1 MTILTIARLT
11 LKEASRRRLLL
22 TVAIL
27 TAVMVIFTGW
37 GFSRLST
44 VTCGADHLPCPPLEV
59 RTATAFLLILVA
71 YMFNVILAMGSVFIA
86 APSIAGE
93 IETGLML
100 AILPRPIRRSEIVLG
115 KWLGLSTLIVAYTVI
130 TGVLEFVAI
139 QLVAGYSP
147 PHPIEAL
154 LYLAGEGIVL
164 LTLAVLI
171 STRLAPMAGGVIA
184 VVVFGMA
191 WISGIA
197 ETIGMAFENT
207 VLVNVGVVMSLLLP
221 TDALWR
227 GTIYYLE
234 PTAFLAIA
242 EQAGRAMSGN
252 PFFVANPPPI
262 AYIAWAI
269 AWIVVVLSL
278 AVYSFNRRD
287 L

>member
-27 TAVMVIFTGW
+27 TAVMVVFTGW
-37 GFSRLST
+37 GFSRLMT
-44 VTCGADHLPCPPLEV
+44 VTCDGQPCPPTEIK
-59 RTATAFLLILVA
+59 TATAFLLILVA

-100 AILPRPIRRSEIVLG
+100 AILPRPIRRAEIVLG
-115 KWLGLSTLIVAYTVI
+115 KWLGLSILIVAYTVI
-130 TGVLEFVAI
+130 TGVLEFLAI
-139 QLVAGYSP
+139 KLVTDYSP

-154 LYLAGEGIVL
+154 AYLAGEGILL
-164 LTLAVLI
+164 LTLALLI

-191 WISGIA
+191 WIAGIA
-197 ETIGMAFENT
+197 ESIGIAFQNT
-207 VLVNVGVVMSLLLP
+207 VLVNAGVVMSLLLP

-234 PTAFLAIA
+234 PIAFLAVGS
-242 EQAGRAMSGN
+242 QAGRAMSGN
-252 PFFVANPPPI
+252 PFFVSGPPPI
-262 AYIAWAI
+262 AYIAWAGGWI
-269 AWIVVVLSL
+269 IVVLGLAVLS
-278 AVYSFNRRD
+278 FNKRD

>member
-1 MTILTIARLT
+1 VTILTIARLT
-11 LKEASRRRLLL
+11 LREASRRRLLL

-27 TAVMVIFTGW
+27 TVVMVGFTAW

-44 VTCGADHLPCPPLEV
+44 VTCGPNNTPCPPAEV
-59 RTATAFLLILVA
+59 KTATAFLLILVA
-71 YMFNVILAMGSVFIA
+71 YMFNSILAMGSVFIT

-93 IETGLML
+93 IETGVML
-100 AILPRPIRRSEIVLG
+100 AVLPRPIRRAEIVLG
-115 KWLGLSTLIVAYTVI
+115 KWFGLSALVAAYTVI
-130 TGVLEFVAI
+130 TGTLEFVAVK
-139 QLVAGYSP
+139 LVADYAP
-147 PHPIEAL
+147 PHPVEAL
-154 LYLAGEGIVL
+154 FYLAGEAIVI
-164 LTLAVLI
+164 LTLALLI

-191 WISGIA
+191 WIAGIA
-197 ETIGMAFENT
+197 EAIGIAFQNT

-234 PTAFLAIA
+234 PIA
-242 EQAGRAMSGN
+242 MIALGSQAGREMSGD
-252 PFFVANPPPI
+252 PFLVTAPPPT
-262 AYIAWAI
+262 AYIAWSV
-269 AWIVVVLSL
+269 AWVVVVLGL